1 MSAVAAEWIKLRSLR
16 STWWALGI
24 GVLMSLALTVLGA
37 STVISRWDPART
49 SDQAAMGIVVAVYV
63 GVILAQLPLGMLGTM
78 TISGEHASGMIDT
91 TFVATPSR
99 ARVLLAKAA
108 VLTGVAVGASLLISV
123 PGYLVARLVAA
134 EFRPSLLPAGAWTV
148 IAGGTLMIVSTT
160 LLGLALGTILR
171 NGAVATAALVAI
183 VVVLPFLA
191 MNLPWGEQISPFL
204 PMYPALQLIEQVPDI
219 MPTWTAFTA
228 VAAWA
233 VVPLAVAVIA
243 DEPATVRGRKREWTG
258 RGPDL

>member
-24 GVLMSLALTVLGA
+24 GVLVSLALTVLGA
-37 STVISRWDPART
+37 SAVISRWDPART

-63 GVILAQLPLGMLGTM
+63 GVVLAQLPLGMLGTM
-78 TISGEHASGMIDT
+78 SISGEHASGMIDT

-99 ARVLLAKAA
+99 ARVLMAKAA
-108 VLTGVAVGASLLISV
+108 VLSGAAVGGSLLISV
-123 PGYLVARLVAA
+123 PGYLFGRFVAA
-134 EFRPSLLPAGAWTV
+134 EFHPSLLPAGTWTV
-148 IAGGTLMIVSTT
+148 IAGGTLMIVVTT

-183 VVVLPFLA
+183 VLVLPFLA

-204 PMYPALQLIEQVPDI
+204 PAYPALQLIEQVPDI

-228 VAAWA
+228 LAAWA
-233 VVPLAVAVIA
+233 VIPLLIAVITN
-243 DEPATVRGRKREWTG
+243 ERSRHGS
-258 RGPDL
+258 